1 LQSIDISD
9 KGFDCTLN
17 SGVGDREE
25 KECGIVLYD
34 WSN

>member
-1 LQSIDISD
+1 M
-9 KGFDCTLN
+9 N